1 MTGMQILDVSVAVDA
16 EEEAMYKNEPGFFDS
31 IRGNACRALASKII
45 QDASLHRRIGPDV
58 TMRHIYHRWTIGVQ
72 TNLSEIE
79 SRLSDMDKAG
89 AEGRAEAAKIV
100 YAAAARY
107 RNSHSDGVCKWVIA
121 SALEDAASKI

>member
-16 EEEAMYKNEPGFFDS
+16 AEEALYKNEPGFFDS
-31 IRGNACRALASKII
+31 IRSRACRALASKII
-45 QDASLHRRIGPDV
+45 QDASLHRRVGLDA
-58 TMRHIYHRWTIGVQ
+58 TLRHVQHRWTIGVQ

-79 SRLSDMDKAG
+79 SRLSDMEKAR

-107 RNSHSDGVCKWVIA
+107 RNSHSDGPCKWVIA
-121 SALEDAASKI
+121 SALEDAAAKI